1 MTVLEP
7 ADVLAEERRARA
19 ERRSSQRFGGGAS
32 EVIVSPM
39 QGTVLRVEVNEG
51 DDVAHGQVLL
61 IVEAMKMEN
70 EIAAHRDGIARDLAV
85 APGDAVRTGQA
96 LLKVCPP
103 EDA

>member
-1 MTVLEP
+1 MRRTL
-7 ADVLAEERRARA
+7 AVLAAA
-19 ERRSSQRFGGGAS
+19 GGLVAAVPGAQAA
-32 EVIVSPM
+32 PA
-39 QGTVLRVEVNEG
+39 GRVEVNEG
-51 DDVAHGQVLL
+51 DEVAHGQVLL

-103 EDA
+103 EEA